1 MRKKGGK
8 NPGTGLGGGGGG
20 REPEYAICCLKPK
33 LHVARYR
40 WVVR

>member
-8 NPGTGLGGGGGG
+8 NPGAGWGWGG